1 MSNSNNSGRINQLRQ
16 NISALEGEMKGLNEQ
31 LDLNPE
37 DLLPSSDILDS
48 IQDIQ
53 IFDYEKELQNIKE
66 DSAVTLECLSSL
78 YLNADDIEI
87 KNLSNII
94 SNDASALADLQFT
107 ISCSKRGLVSL
118 MKSIDSGITDP
129 ELFKSLALVQKEIRD
144 TIKMSYDL
152 QKKMKDFYKG
162 IRDELAEINTIDVD
176 EVDNDDYVETQ
187 DSDNELHIIDYDKL
201 TEQIDEFQKS
211 IKNQ

>member
-1 MSNSNNSGRINQLRQ
+1 MSNTNNQGRINHLRQ
-16 NISALEGEMKGLNEQ
+16 NISALEGEMKGLNDN
-31 LDLNPE
+31 LDLNLE
-37 DLLPSSDILDS
+37 DLLPSPDILDS

-53 IFDYEKELQNIKE
+53 IFDYEKELQSIKE
-66 DSAVTLECLSSL
+66 DSAITLECLSSL
-78 YLNADDIEI
+78 YLNAGDIEI
-87 KNLSNII
+87 KNLGNII
-94 SNDASALADLQFT
+94 SNDSSALADLQFT

-176 EVDNDDYVETQ
+176 EVEDDEYVETQ

>member
-1 MSNSNNSGRINQLRQ
+1 MSNTSPGRLNQLRQ
-16 NISALEGEMKGLNEQ
+16 NISALEGEMRGLNDQ

-37 DLLPSSDILDS
+37 DLLPSPDILDS

-53 IFDYEKELQNIKE
+53 IFDYEKELQTIKE
-66 DSAVTLECLSSL
+66 DSEITLDCLSSL
-78 YLNADDIEI
+78 YLNAGDIEV

-107 ISCSKRGLVSL
+107 ISCSKRGLISL

-162 IRDELAEINTIDVD
+162 IRDELAEINTIDVE
-176 EVDNDDYVETQ
+176 EVDDGGYVETQ
-187 DSDNELHIIDYDKL
+187 DEDNELHIIDYDKL
-201 TEQIDEFQKS
+201 TEEINEFQKS

>member
-1 MSNSNNSGRINQLRQ
+1 MSNTNNGKLSQLRQ

-37 DLLPSSDILDS
+37 DLLPNVDILDS

-53 IFDYEKELQNIKE
+53 IFDYEKEIQCIKE
-66 DSAVTLECLSSL
+66 DSIITLEHLSKL
-78 YLNADDIEI
+78 YLNAEDIEI

-94 SNDASALADLQFT
+94 ANDANALADLQFT
-107 ISCSKRGLVSL
+107 ISCSKRGLISL

-162 IRDELAEINTIDVD
+162 IREELAELNTIENEDDEDEGYVD
-176 EVDNDDYVETQ
+176 TNDDDENT
-187 DSDNELHIIDYDKL
+187 LHIIDYDKL
-201 TEQIDEFQKS
+201 SEEIDEFRKRS
-211 IKNQ
+211 N